1 MKRPVWLAPIL
12 AIGIA
17 AMALVYTPRPYPVMA
32 QAAIDWVFSPE
43 MQVQVDPLSP
53 ELFAW
58 VTKDGAEFADRW
70 EITWKGEAHEIN
82 GSLMFLTSNTWRGQ
96 HRPERC
102 FEVQG
107 ITVETYQTVF
117 FNDEFSAQMV
127 LVSGGPQQATALY
140 WLQTGQHA
148 TDDFAVRIW
157 SDLGSE
163 RQPWVLVTLLLDDVY
178 PPNSAEVRSIAESVR
193 TAVTNSLEGGLP

>member
-1 MKRPVWLAPIL
+1 
-12 AIGIA
+12 
-17 AMALVYTPRPYPVMA
+17 MA
-32 QAAIDWVFSPE
+32 QAAIDWVFSSK
-43 MQVQVDPLSP
+43 MQVQVAPLSP

-58 VTKDGAEFADRW
+58 VTKDGADFADRW
-70 EITWKGEAHEIN
+70 DFTWRGEADEIH

-117 FNDEFSAQMV
+117 IDDEFSAQMV
-127 LVSGGPQQATALY
+127 LVSSGLQQATGMY
-140 WLQTGQHA
+140 WLQTGQRA

-178 PPNSAEVRSIAESVR
+178 PPNSAEVRSIAEIVR
-193 TAVTNSLEGGLP
+193 TAVADSLEGGLP

>member
-1 MKRPVWLAPIL
+1 
-12 AIGIA
+12 
-17 AMALVYTPRPYPVMA
+17 MA
-32 QAAIDWVFSPE
+32 QAAIDWVFPSE
-43 MQVQVDPLSP
+43 MLVQVDPLSP

-58 VTKDGAEFADRW
+58 VTSGGAEFADRW
-70 EITWKGEAHEIN
+70 DFTWQGDAGKIN

-107 ITVETYQTVF
+107 IMVETSQTIF

-140 WLQTGQHA
+140 WLQTGQRA
-148 TDDFAVRIW
+148 TDDFATRIW
-157 SDLGSE
+157 SDLG
-163 RQPWVLVTLLLDDVY
+163 Q
-178 PPNSAEVRSIAESVR
+178 
-193 TAVTNSLEGGLP
+193 EGWIRCPEHPD